1 MPRVPTYRT
10 NPTFQAAG
18 TPDFGALRQDR
29 TAEEVARSLGQ
40 IGEGVIR
47 QIRENDETNLLAFS
61 NQLLQS
67 KQRLL
72 NDPDNGFLGTQG
84 LDAQNRRD
92 AVTQEWGQQVEL
104 AMQGLPDR
112 VRAKAQ
118 QMASKYT
125 LDLDG
130 DVDLHVRQQNNVYR
144 TQVYRDTLASTTSE
158 AVLNY
163 SDPARVRE
171 QAESAAIATR
181 LERRRQGLPE
191 DDAARAASSAVY
203 QAALER
209 QAGNDIL
216 GAERRYFELLESGD
230 LTGDSAAALD
240 RVLRPIAQDAEATAA
255 ADVVLNGGTLEA
267 GDGGTDVDALIVGLE
282 SGGDATERNPASS
295 ATGAGQFLD
304 GTWLEQ
310 VRKNRPELAQGKT
323 DAEILSLRTDAK
335 LSREMVAAYREQN
348 TRQLRAAGVPA
359 TAANVYAAHH
369 FGAGGAVAFAK
380 ATPDTPMSS
389 ILDPAAIAANK
400 YLQGKTKADVLA
412 NWQRRG
418 LEAGAGQ
425 LAFAGP
431 AQSEAEALQRAQM
444 IADPRQREAVMG
456 KVRLQW
462 GIRDAQQAAEKKATS
477 ERIYTALANNTDP
490 TASLSQLVS
499 PADYAVLARNGQLP
513 SFENY
518 RRAILEGRLI
528 NDNPVLAD
536 VLYRESALSP
546 DAFQR
551 RDLHAM
557 ADQLSTGTLTELLNR
572 QRTLSQ
578 RDEAAQKDWMSE
590 DQRVNSGL
598 TMLGIGR
605 EGDARGG
612 GSQSANAPREALR
625 GEFRIAYGNA
635 ERTFMQQSGGRRP
648 TPEQAD
654 VLLRTVARQFAD
666 RLAAGQLPG
675 KLDDKGNIVKN
686 PAVKTGIYGLAA
698 TFDLQI
704 SQEDRDALRGW
715 YRSKYGRNPTE
726 AWVVHKY
733 NEQKA
738 KQGAA
743 AR

>member
-29 TAEEVARSLGQ
+29 SAEEVARSLGQ
-40 IGEGVIR
+40 IGEGVLR

-84 LDAQNRRD
+84 LDAQNKRET
-92 AVTQEWGQQVEL
+92 VTQEWGQQVES

-130 DVDLHVRQQNNVYR
+130 DVDLHVRQQNNAYR

-240 RVLRPIAQDAEATAA
+240 RVLRPIAQDAEATALT
-255 ADVVLNGGTLEA
+255 DVLLYGGTLDTGA
-267 GDGGTDVDALIVGLE
+267 GVGDVDAMIVGLE
-282 SGGDATERNPASS
+282 SGGYATARNPDSS

-323 DAEILSLRTDAK
+323 DAEILALRTDAK

-369 FGAGGAVAFAK
+369 FGAAGAVAFAK

-400 YLQGKTKADVLA
+400 YMQGKTKADVLA

-418 LEAGAGQ
+418 LDTSAGQ
-425 LAFAGP
+425 VAIATP
-431 AQSEAEALQRAQM
+431 AQSEAEFLQRAQM
-444 IADPRQREAVMG
+444 IADPRMREAIMTKG
-456 KVRLQW
+456 RLHF

-578 RDEAAQKDWMSE
+578 RDESAQKDWMTE
-590 DQRVNSGL
+590 DQRVSSGL

-605 EGDARGG
+605 EGDATGK
-612 GSQSANAPREALR
+612 GSDKKNADREKQR
-625 GEFRIAYGNA
+625 GEFRIAYNNA
-635 ERTFMQQSGGRRP
+635 EREFMQQSGGKRP

-654 VLLRTVARQFAD
+654 VLVRSVARQFAD
-666 RLAAGQLPG
+666 RMKAGTTNVYSTGATYAPRISEADRLRVRAAYQ
-675 KLDDKGNIVKN
+675 
-686 PAVKTGIYGLAA
+686 
-698 TFDLQI
+698 Q
-704 SQEDRDALRGW
+704 
-715 YRSKYGRNPTE
+715 KYGRPPTD
-726 AWVVHKY
+726 AWVTQYIIDASK
-733 NEQKA
+733 ESTQ
-738 KQGAA
+738 
-743 AR
+743 